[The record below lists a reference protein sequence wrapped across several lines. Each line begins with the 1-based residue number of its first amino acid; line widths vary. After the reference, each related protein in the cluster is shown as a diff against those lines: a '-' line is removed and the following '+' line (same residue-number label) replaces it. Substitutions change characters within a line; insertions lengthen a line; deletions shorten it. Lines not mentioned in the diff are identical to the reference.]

1 MLNGFASSFTQR
13 PAKSTDG
20 PAEIAPRG
28 NGYGE
33 SFSQSASA
41 DGLDVSLNEGSY
53 YSGVLSGYVPGTG
66 ALAAAQAAYSDTS
79 AMLIIRSNAASSGS
93 PVGVRLDTIKLI
105 VSNVGAAIT
114 AMRLVGVLDNA
125 SRYSASVGGAALAFA
140 ANSNIG
146 PQQGSISQA
155 AFGALAPGAPTAAK
169 RIVGQCVLKAAA
181 PALND
186 EFILRFSNAAQPS
199 GSTSS
204 ASAASI
210 VRHMEPVI
218 IAPGWCFILHAFFTA
233 VTTGAQFEPIV
244 TTIER

>member
-28 NGYGE
+28 NGHGE

-66 ALAAAQAAYSDTS
+66 ALVAAQATYSDTS

-125 SRYSASVGGAALAFA
+125 SRYSASVGGGALAFA

-155 AFGALAPGAPTAAK
+155 AFGALAPGAP
-169 RIVGQCVLKAAA
+169 RR
-181 PALND
+181 P
-186 EFILRFSNAAQPS
+186 
-199 GSTSS
+199 S
-204 ASAASI
+204 ASSVSA
-210 VRHMEPVI
+210 
-218 IAPGWCFILHAFFTA
+218 C
-233 VTTGAQFEPIV
+233 
-244 TTIER
+244 